1 MKLAERMKHIR
12 TERGISQET
21 LAEQIHVSRQTIS
34 KWENGLAVPSSDNQ
48 AQLSRALEVPADA
61 LLNGGWEPPETEPV
75 QVPPT
80 GLGRRRLR
88 ALAAALILA
97 AGILIGALVFY
108 ERVFYERGE
117 RPVPQAEMQGE
128 VIDNPIIGGLDIL
141 PPE

>member
-1 MKLAERMKHIR
+1 MSLAERMKHIR

-34 KWENGLAVPSSDNQ
+34 KWENGLAVPSSDNL

-61 LLNGGWEPPETEPV
+61 LLSGGWVPPESESA
-75 QVPPT
+75 QVPPH

-97 AGILIGALVFY
+97 AGILIGALVL
-108 ERVFYERGE
+108 RGWGG
-117 RPVPQAEMQGE
+117 RPVPQSEMQGE
-128 VIDNPIIGGLDIL
+128 VIESPIIGGLDIL

>member
-12 TERGISQET
+12 RERGISQET

-34 KWENGLAVPSSDNQ
+34 KWENGLAVPSSDNL

-108 ERVFYERGE
+108 ERGE
-117 RPVPQAEMQGE
+117 RPVPQSEMQGE
-128 VIDNPIIGGLDIL
+128 VIESPIIGGLDIL

>member
-1 MKLAERMKHIR
+1 MSLAERMKHIR

-21 LAEQIHVSRQTIS
+21 LAEQIHVSWQTIS
-34 KWENGLAVPSSDNQ
+34 KWESGLAIPSSDNL

-61 LLNGGWEPPETEPV
+61 LLNGGWVPPESESA
-75 QVPPT
+75 QVPPH

-97 AGILIGALVFY
+97 AGILIGALVL
-108 ERVFYERGE
+108 RGWGG
-117 RPVPQAEMQGE
+117 RPVPQSEMQGE
-128 VIDNPIIGGLDIL
+128 VIESPIIGGLDIL